1 METPMPLNKAIYDR
15 AKQLGI
21 KKITLHFSGGND
33 EGFLNV
39 DLVPHPKDDD
49 DFANDV
55 EDWAWG
61 AYGYS
66 GAGDGSDYGDDIV
79 YDLEKGTVTAS
90 DWYMSRTEGDE
101 EEVELQ
107 VEDES

>member
-1 METPMPLNKAIYDR
+1 METPMLLNKAIYDR
-15 AKQLGI
+15 ANELGI

-49 DFANDV
+49 DFASDV

-61 AYGYS
+61 RMVTC

-79 YDLEKGTVTAS
+79 YDLEKCTVTAS
-90 DWYMSRTEGDE
+90 DWYMARTKCDE
-101 EEVELQ
+101 EEVKLQ

>member
-1 METPMPLNKAIYDR
+1 MPLNKAIYDR

-79 YDLEKGTVTAS
+79 YDLEKGTVTAN
-90 DWYMSRTEGDE
+90 DWYMARTEGE
-101 EEVELQ
+101 KQKGKLEVD
-107 VEDES
+107 DES